1 MIIVDAHSHL
11 WKKQQGMVNGKEV
24 YSIGGGKSN
33 FGGEIRQMQP
43 PYMLD
48 GANLID
54 MLISNMDYA
63 QVSGAVIT
71 QEYIDGNQDNY
82 LLECKDKYS
91 GRLKICSLYEE
102 NSSYVLDGFDGIK
115 ICAGR
120 LKDSDLTK
128 HIEVFEDAQRN
139 NKFISIDLADGDI
152 QVSSMKEI
160 IQSYPNLKIAIGHF
174 GMVTR
179 QNWERQI
186 ELARN
191 QNVFIESGGITWLFN
206 DEFYPYKGA
215 INAIK
220 TAVEICG
227 TDKLMWGSDYPRTM
241 TEITYKMSYDFITK
255 SDSLTSEQK
264 ELFLGKNAI
273 KFYEF
278 DNLMEIEQT
287 KNML

>member
-264 ELFLGKNAI
+264 EPFLGKNAI